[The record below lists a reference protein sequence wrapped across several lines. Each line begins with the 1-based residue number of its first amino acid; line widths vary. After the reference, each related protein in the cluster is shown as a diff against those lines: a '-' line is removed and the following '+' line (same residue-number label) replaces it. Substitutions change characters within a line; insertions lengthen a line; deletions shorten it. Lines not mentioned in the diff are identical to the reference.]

1 MPFDDLRYAVR
12 TLRKAPAFTA
22 AAALTVALGI
32 AATTSIFSVVNAVIL
47 RALPYREPGRLM
59 RVAEKNDKLNLPLFS
74 ASVLNYLSWKEQTRT
89 FESLAAIGYAS
100 FNLVGHGEPEQYAG
114 NTVSPS
120 VFPLLG
126 IRAVAGR
133 VFREGEDRPGGSRVA
148 MISEGLW
155 RRRFGDDR
163 SLIGKTVAL
172 NGVDYTLVG
181 VAPAELPLLTNGDVW
196 IPLVIDPGR
205 EIRLNHVITVI
216 GRLRSGVSFSQA
228 QAEMD
233 TIASRVAKQYPE
245 VKDWG
250 IRLVTF
256 TDWFVPDRL
265 RTALWVMLGAVGCVL
280 LIACANVAN
289 LLLSR
294 AAARQK
300 EIAVRTAIGASR
312 GRLMRQFLTESL
324 TLSLLGGG
332 AGMIAAVLAIRALN
346 AGLPP
351 NLLPVPV
358 IPIDSSV
365 MLFAFG
371 ITLATGLLFGLAPAW
386 HAVRTD
392 LNHLLKHGG
401 RSSGGA
407 RPLVRNGLVAAE
419 LALATVLLIGAG
431 LLIQTLL
438 QLQRVRLGFQPEN
451 LLTFQLTPPASK
463 YPNVARGWAFYR
475 ELLASLEALPGVRGA
490 ALSSGIPLGAGN
502 YTTSPGSA
510 EGSSLLPAGASI
522 PIEWRIAS
530 PGYFRTMGIPLLR
543 GRTFSDQ
550 DDATAPPVAIVTQET
565 VRKLWGDED
574 PLGRSILMT
583 GNRRFTVVGV
593 AGGVRSSALDQEPA
607 PALYIPGSYRLWP
620 LMDVVVRAQGRPDV
634 LLPAVRRR
642 VHELD
647 PEMPLS
653 NVRTMEQWISSS
665 AVQPRL
671 NAALVGIFAGVALV
685 IASIGVYGV
694 LAYSVTQRVREIGL
708 RMALGAQRGAVL
720 SLVVR
725 EGMAVGLA
733 GIGAGLAGAWALSRV
748 VATLLFGVRMRDPLT
763 YAAVAAALTL
773 VALAACAAP
782 AYRASRV
789 DPMAALR
796 EE

>member
-1 MPFDDLRYAVR
+1 MPLDDFRYAVR
-12 TLRKAPAFTA
+12 TLRKTPGFTV

-47 RALPYREPGRLM
+47 RALPYPEPGRLM
-59 RVAEKNDKLNLPLFS
+59 QVAEKNDKLNLPRFS

-89 FESLAAIGYAS
+89 FESLAAIGYAN

-120 VFPLLG
+120 IFPLLG
-126 IRAVAGR
+126 IRPVTGR
-133 VFREGEDRPGGSRVA
+133 YFHEGEDRPGGARVV

-155 RRRFGDDR
+155 RRRFGGDR
-163 SLIGKTVAL
+163 SLIGKSLAL
-172 NGVDYTLVG
+172 NGVNYTLVG

-196 IPLVIDPGR
+196 VPLIIDPGR
-205 EIRLNHVITVI
+205 EIRLNHVLTVI
-216 GRLRSGVSFSQA
+216 GRLKRGVAFSQA

-233 TIASRVAKQYPE
+233 TIASRMVTQYPE
-245 VKDWG
+245 IKDWG

-256 TDWFVPDRL
+256 RDTFVSDGL

-300 EIAVRTAIGASR
+300 EIAVRMAIGASR
-312 GRLMRQFLTESL
+312 GRLMRQLLSESL
-324 TLSLLGGG
+324 TLSLLGGA
-332 AGMIAAVLAIRALN
+332 AGMVAAVFAIRAMNTL
-346 AGLPP
+346 LPP

-358 IPIDSSV
+358 IPIDSTV

-386 HAVRTD
+386 HAARTD
-392 LNHLLKHGG
+392 LNDLLKHGG
-401 RSSGGA
+401 RSGGGA
-407 RPLVRNGLVAAE
+407 RPLVRNSLVAAE

-431 LLIQTLL
+431 LMIQSLF
-438 QLQRVRLGFQPEN
+438 QLQRAPLGFQPEN

-463 YPNVARGWAFYR
+463 YAGVARGWAFYR
-475 ELLASLEALPGVRGA
+475 ELLASLETLPGVRGA

-510 EGSSLLPAGASI
+510 EGGSLLPAGASI

-543 GRTFSDQ
+543 GRTFSEQ
-550 DDATAPPVAIVTQET
+550 DDATAPPVAIITQET
-565 VRKLWGDED
+565 ARKLWGDQD
-574 PLGRSILMT
+574 PLGRALLLSA
-583 GNRRFTVVGV
+583 GRRYTVAGV
-593 AGGVRSSALDQEPA
+593 AGGVRSTALNQEPA
-607 PALYIPGSYRLWP
+607 PAMYIPSSYRLWP
-620 LMDVVVRAQGRPDV
+620 LMDVVVRAQGKPEA
-634 LLPAVRRR
+634 LLPAVRRKVR
-642 VHELD
+642 ELD

-653 NVRTMEQWISSS
+653 NVRTMEQWISNG
-665 AVQPRL
+665 AAQPRL
-671 NAALVGIFAGVALV
+671 NATLLGIFAFMALA

-720 SLVVR
+720 SLVVW
-725 EGMAVGLA
+725 EGMPVALA
-733 GIGAGLAGAWALSRV
+733 GIGAGLAGAWALSRL

-763 YAAVAAALTL
+763 YAAVAAALAL
-773 VALAACAAP
+773 VALAACAVP